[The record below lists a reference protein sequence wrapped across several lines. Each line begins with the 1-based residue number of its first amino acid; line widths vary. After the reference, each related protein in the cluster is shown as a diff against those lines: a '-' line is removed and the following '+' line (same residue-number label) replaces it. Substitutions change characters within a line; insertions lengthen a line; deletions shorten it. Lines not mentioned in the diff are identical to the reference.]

1 MIDVSKKR
9 STREAFGKALVE
21 LGKENEKVVVLDAD
35 LSVSTQT
42 KLFAKEFPDRF
53 FDIGIAEQD
62 LIGTAAGLAAVG
74 KIPYTATFAVFAT
87 GRTYDQIRN
96 TVCYSNFNVKI
107 VGTHGGIT
115 VGEDGATHQALEDIA
130 LMANLPNMTVIVP
143 SDYAETFSAIKY
155 ASTIN
160 TPVYIRVARANLP
173 DVFEDGY
180 KISPKAKLMRE
191 GKDITIV
198 TNGETLQE
206 SLIAVEEL
214 AKKGIDVELLH
225 IPFVKPF
232 DKESVIKSAKKT
244 NLVVTIENHSIK
256 GGLGSAVCETLSEVY
271 PTKVI
276 RMGVDDEFGMS
287 GTAKEL
293 MAHFKLDSN
302 SIVERIVEIKNDT
315 IKSGN

>member
-1 MIDVSKKR
+1 M
-9 STREAFGKALVE
+9 
-21 LGKENEKVVVLDAD
+21 
-35 LSVSTQT
+35 
-42 KLFAKEFPDRF
+42 
-53 FDIGIAEQD
+53 
-62 LIGTAAGLAAVG
+62 
-74 KIPYTATFAVFAT
+74 
-87 GRTYDQIRN
+87 
-96 TVCYSNFNVKI
+96 
-107 VGTHGGIT
+107 
-115 VGEDGATHQALEDIA
+115 
-130 LMANLPNMTVIVP
+130 
-143 SDYAETFSAIKY
+143 
-155 ASTIN
+155 
-160 TPVYIRVARANLP
+160 P

-191 GKDITIV
+191 GKDLTIV